1 MSQDPI
7 DRARH
12 EADVIE
18 QHRAAQHAAGIRRR
32 EAIAE
37 ARQTM
42 SAQQIADELGVS
54 KARVYRILSGK
65 ET

>member
-18 QHRAAQHAAGIRRR
+18 QYRAAQHAAGIRRR
-32 EAIAE
+32 EAITE

>member
-1 MSQDPI
+1 MT
-7 DRARH
+7 
-12 EADVIE
+12 
-18 QHRAAQHAAGIRRR
+18 
-32 EAIAE
+32 E

-42 SAQQIADELGVS
+42 SAQAIADELGVS